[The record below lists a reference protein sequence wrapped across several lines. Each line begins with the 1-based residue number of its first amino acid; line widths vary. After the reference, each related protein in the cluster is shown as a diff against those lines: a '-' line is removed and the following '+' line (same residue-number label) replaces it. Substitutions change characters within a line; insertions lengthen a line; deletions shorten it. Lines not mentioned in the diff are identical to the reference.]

1 MKFSTFTHKT
11 LKAINIGLY
20 LFLGAFL
27 LLACGDSQKKSAQNI
42 NIQSKEFQDKLID
55 ANKMYVKQESDE
67 IDQYVRHRA
76 WNMTTTGTGLRYMII
91 KQGDGEKAI
100 TDKFALVNYKV
111 SLLDGTVC
119 YSSDSTGARDFLVG
133 QDNVESGL
141 HEAIQLMNVGSKAVF
156 ILPSHLAHGLI
167 GDENKIPPKSSVI
180 YEIELLAV
188 H

>member
-1 MKFSTFTHKT
+1 MGSCFVLLFS
-11 LKAINIGLY
+11 
-20 LFLGAFL
+20 
-27 LLACGDSQKKSAQNI
+27 CGESQKKAEQVNI
-42 NIQSKEFQDKLID
+42 KSKEFQDKLID
-55 ANKMYVKQESDE
+55 VNKMYVKQESDE

-76 WNMTTTGTGLRYMII
+76 WNMTTTGTGLRYMIT
-91 KQGDGEKAI
+91 KKGEGEKAI
-100 TDKFALVNYKV
+100 PDKFARVNYKV

-119 YSSDSTGARDFLVG
+119 YRSDSTGARDFLVG

-141 HEAIQLMNVGSKAVF
+141 HEAIQLMNVGTKATF